1 MTKFAI
7 NAVLAASLS
16 LLVVAPA
23 AAEEFTTQVTYG
35 DLDLASPAGAKV
47 LAQRVDAAC
56 ARPDIRDLTAVMTAS
71 EGGKGLDNISLNLV
85 MRTLADVQE
94 ASGDEQEAASTARK
108 MVEVFGRMG
117 LRPQV
122 MRMIEQQAAA
132 YQPGDDYRDPST
144 RRAINNHL
152 DVSQIQQD

>member
-56 ARPDIRDLTAVMTAS
+56 ARPDIRDLTAVSAWQQCKAS
-71 EGGKGLDNISLNLV
+71 VRDSAMEQLNSKGVVFD
-85 MRTLADVQE
+85 
-94 ASGDEQEAASTARK
+94 STA
-108 MVEVFGRMG
+108 FIAG
-117 LRPQV
+117 
-122 MRMIEQQAAA
+122 
-132 YQPGDDYRDPST
+132 
-144 RRAINNHL
+144 
-152 DVSQIQQD
+152 